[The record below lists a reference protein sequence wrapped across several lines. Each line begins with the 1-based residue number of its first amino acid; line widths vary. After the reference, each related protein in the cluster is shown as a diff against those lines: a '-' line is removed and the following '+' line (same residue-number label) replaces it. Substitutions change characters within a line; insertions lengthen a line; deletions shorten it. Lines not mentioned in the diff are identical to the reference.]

1 MSALPDALA
10 NCPDAL
16 FSATTWPS
24 TRIWQ
29 ETVPLS
35 FTPLVTLM
43 YAPKIP
49 LTFTSF
55 SQPLVTP
62 ESEAD

>member
-1 MSALPDALA
+1 MSALHDALA

-55 SQPLVTP
+55 S
-62 ESEAD
+62 

>member
-1 MSALPDALA
+1 MLAVHDALA

-16 FSATTWPS
+16 FSAITWSS

-35 FTPLVTLM
+35 FMPLVTLI
-43 YAPKIP
+43 YALKNP